1 MKLNFQLQK
10 TLFFFSISFI
20 SDSKRITIYLFRFKS
35 EAVFE
40 LEENQFL
47 ENSDKFISDKK
58 RIILKSIKNKLAGRT
73 RQNYLSLSAYYFSI
87 RQREWFMTKYGI
99 R

>member
-1 MKLNFQLQK
+1 MF
-10 TLFFFSISFI
+10 
-20 SDSKRITIYLFRFKS
+20 LFRFKN

-47 ENSDKFISDKK
+47 ENSEFIISDKK

-73 RQNYLSLSAYYFSI
+73 RQSYLSLSAYYFSI
-87 RQREWFMTKYGI
+87 RQREWFMAKYGI